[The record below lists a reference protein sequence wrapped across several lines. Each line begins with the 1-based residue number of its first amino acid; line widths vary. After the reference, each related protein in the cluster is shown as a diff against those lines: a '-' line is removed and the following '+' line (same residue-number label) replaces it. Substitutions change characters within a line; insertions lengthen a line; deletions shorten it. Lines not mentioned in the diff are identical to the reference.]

1 MNLHVIDTCAFKH
14 IAIGTRVMLMIGN

>member
-1 MNLHVIDTCAFKH
+1 VIDTCAFKH